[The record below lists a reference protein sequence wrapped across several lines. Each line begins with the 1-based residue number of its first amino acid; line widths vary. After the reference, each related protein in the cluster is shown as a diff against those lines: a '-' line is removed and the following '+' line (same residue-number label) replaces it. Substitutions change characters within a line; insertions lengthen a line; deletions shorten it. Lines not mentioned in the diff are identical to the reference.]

1 MKYRLTVSAAA
12 LFVAGTSA
20 QAAVMFY
27 DLDGGGQAQFDADL
41 AAYGY
46 VMQSQTNW
54 GVLADFGITGMDGPV
69 DTNTNNGIFAPGDIP
84 YDLMFA
90 SNLTPWGT
98 GGLNNE
104 PVNGLVGVGPG
115 AGFGNPSNALLAN
128 YFVDSF
134 DIFDV
139 GGNVVAMEINALT
152 LLGSNA
158 VDLTLYDDNGA
169 NIGASG
175 GSAAPTGRRYGVL
188 VTGADTIGVLNVY
201 DAGGG
206 AEGVMAVT
214 TYAVPAP
221 GALALLGLAGLAR
234 RRRR

>member
-12 LFVAGTSA
+12 LFIAGTSA
-20 QAAVMFY
+20 QAAVIFY

-41 AAYGY
+41 ATNGY

-54 GVLADFGITGMDGPV
+54 GALPDWGIQGMDGPV
-69 DTNTNNGIFAPGDIP
+69 DTNTNNGIFSPGDIP
-84 YDLMFA
+84 FDLMFA
-90 SNLTPWGT
+90 SNLTPYGT

-104 PVNGLVGVGPG
+104 PTNGLVAVGPSSG
-115 AGFGNPSNALLAN
+115 YVPSNGLAAN

-134 DIFDV
+134 DVFDV
-139 GGNVVAMEINALT
+139 GGGIVAMELYTFSIVG
-152 LLGSNA
+152 GST
-158 VDLTLYDDNGA
+158 VDLTAYDDNGA
-169 NIGASG
+169 LLGSYG
-175 GSAAPTGRRYGVL
+175 GVAAPHRYGVL
-188 VTGADTIGVLNVY
+188 VTGADTLGVVNVY
-201 DAGGG
+201 DAGSG